1 VSLPPEADPPSAEK
15 IHPYK
20 IAMNKKKLLEKIQL
34 YVIVDKKLCYPRKIE
49 EVVLDAVEGGAQMI
63 QFRDKESSDR
73 SFLEDTKRIKKITDK
88 RKIPFIINDRLDV
101 ALYLNCDG
109 VHLGQKDL
117 PYDFA
122 REILGNKKIVGISA
136 ETLGQAKKA
145 QRVGADYIGL
155 GPVFHTTSK
164 EIEKV
169 IEVEVVRRACQQ
181 IDIPIF
187 AIGGINKDNVS
198 ELVKVGCRRIAVISS
213 VVCAPDS
220 KKAAKEFLKELK
232 KLFSNR

>member
-1 VSLPPEADPPSAEK
+1 V
-15 IHPYK
+15 
-20 IAMNKKKLLEKIQL
+20 NKKKLLEEIQL
-34 YVIVDKKLCYPRKIE
+34 YVIVDRKLCYPRKIE

-73 SFLEDTKRIKKITDK
+73 NFLETAKGIKKITDK
-88 RKIPFIINDRLDV
+88 GKIPLIINDRLDI
-101 ALYLNCDG
+101 ALYLDCDG

-164 EIEKV
+164 EIEKA
-169 IEVEVVRRACQQ
+169 IGVEVVRRACQQ
-181 IDIPIF
+181 IDTPIF
-187 AIGGINKDNVS
+187 AIGGINQDNLS
-198 ELVKVGCRRIAVISS
+198 ELVKVGCRRIGVISS

-220 KKAAKEFLKELK
+220 KKAANGLLRKLK
-232 KLFSNR
+232 KLSNNR